1 MTTPELFQALFF
13 VADQPIGRG
22 LPGSLDPRT
31 QKMKTGPWRDTR
43 KVDGMHET
51 DDRAISPDMIARH
64 LAGTLLQDGK
74 EALLMPYMVDS
85 AAMSV
90 ITAVDL
96 DIAGKGH
103 ADLPQHFDTVA
114 NALAAVRTIFE
125 VAAAL
130 GLRAWIETTKSGGK
144 RLWIFHHRLPAA
156 DARDLGLLLLKRAGL
171 HPKIEVFPK
180 QAIASVTGN
189 GVFLPYF
196 GGAAPGRQVI
206 ADPATGEAMTAEEFA
221 AAAIESRT
229 LPDNVAAIVQA
240 ARGSGEISPTRAA
253 EPRRDRTEGEGG
265 ERGDVSQGMWPVQLS
280 KCAYLR
286 GLVES
291 AETRQELGYEDWL
304 RLATHLKVYGG
315 WGRKEYHRLSEFD
328 SRYDAIETDHKF
340 DSLDGGPWRCDE
352 TPCGKDAYI
361 DCKLPKG
368 KVSST
373 YWAYAGINMDKRA
386 KRAASAAK
394 STPAPPLDIPVAIPT
409 PAGHT
414 DKGLPEYAPYQIA
427 EILGIKTQ
435 APDSD
440 AALAFRS
447 VQAFRGDLCHC
458 KGLGWLHWSGARWE
472 ADDRDGSRTAAL
484 FVTLAKQVREEA
496 AVLFRLVSEALQQGR
511 TEDGGALERAARAHL
526 RHVKIVESEPFA
538 QRAMILARS
547 PLTVDVKLFEPRAW
561 LIGFTNGVW
570 DKGKWH
576 PHQRED
582 YLLNLS
588 PVHVQAP
595 EDDVPPVGT
604 GEWAALLERITGGD
618 ADYARTLQEV
628 AGYALSGAS
637 HLRIL
642 PWAYGGKGTGK
653 STFAELLTAVL
664 GDGAASIDTKLL
676 GSDAPRERLGA
687 SLWGKRLVV
696 CAEAGHQRIDA
707 ELLKTLSGGD
717 SYPVRFHYQE
727 AFTARATHVL
737 LMTANDPPAMNAYDD
752 ALRDRVLALPCKHRL
767 EGDDPAHPDRLIFS
781 EGARIE
787 EVRRNP
793 ESALVREF
801 AAWAVSGLAR
811 VFTSQSLHKS
821 AHVQVATAQFWKD
834 TDTLTPFWET
844 VDEAEL
850 RKGMTRP
857 DLRRLYEAW
866 CLAEGVRKPIGPQLW
881 TQACRSAGLEEAWIG
896 NKRGW
901 ELRGIWEISYTSYT
915 LSPILG
921 QSPVREKLPREGLPE
936 NTPGSVGSV
945 GEFYPSSFP
954 HDEDEELIV

>member
-1 MTTPELFQALFF
+1 MTTPQLFHSLFF
-13 VADQPIGRG
+13 VTDKPLGRA
-22 LPGSLDPRT
+22 LPGKLGADG
-31 QKMKTGPWRDTR
+31 KMIAGPWRDTR
-43 KVDGMHET
+43 KKEGVHET

-64 LAGTLLQDGK
+64 LAGTLLQKGCQ
-74 EALLMPYMVDS
+74 AMLMPYMVDGDGR
-85 AAMSV
+85 ATC
-90 ITAVDL
+90 TAIDM

-103 ADLPQHFDTVA
+103 ADLPQHFDTIA
-114 NALAAVRTIFE
+114 EALAAVQSLLKVCAE
-125 VAAAL
+125 L
-130 GLRAWIETTKSGGK
+130 GLRAWVETTKGGGR

-171 HPKIEVFPK
+171 HPMIEVFPK
-180 QAIASVTGN
+180 QALARLTGN

-206 ADPATGEAMTAEEFA
+206 TDPVTGEALSADEFA
-221 AAAIESRT
+221 ASAIESRS
-229 LPDNVAAIVQA
+229 LPAEVAAIVQG
-240 ARGSGEISPTRAA
+240 ARDSGEIQPTRAA
-253 EPRRDRTEGEGG
+253 GPRRDQSERGDG
-265 ERGDVSQGMWPVQLS
+265 ERGDVNHAMWPVQVK

-286 GLVES
+286 GLIEA
-291 AETRQELGYEDWL
+291 AEGGQELGYDDWL
-304 RLATHLKVYGG
+304 RLATHLKAYGG
-315 WGRKEYHRLSEFD
+315 WGRREYHRLSEFD
-328 SRYDAIETDHKF
+328 SRYDPVETDHKF
-340 DSLDGGPWRCDE
+340 DSLDGGPARCDT

-361 DCKLPKG
+361 DCKLPAG

-373 YWAYAGINMDKRA
+373 YWAYAGIDLDKRA
-386 KRAASAAK
+386 KKAASAAK
-394 STPAPPLDIPVAIPT
+394 SLTGKTLDIPAAIPT
-409 PAGHT
+409 PAGRT

-435 APDSD
+435 SPDSD

-447 VQAFRGDLCHC
+447 VQAFQGDLRHC

-472 ADDRDGSRTAAL
+472 ADDQAGSRTAVL
-484 FVTLAKQVREEA
+484 FVTLAEQVREEA

-547 PLTVDVKLFEPRAW
+547 PLTVDAKLFEPRAW

-570 DKGKWH
+570 DKGEWR

-588 PVHVQAP
+588 PVHIQAP

-767 EGDDPAHPDRLIFS
+767 EGDDPAHPDRLIFN

-793 ESALVREF
+793 ESVLVREF

-811 VFTSQSLHKS
+811 VFASQSLHKS
-821 AHVQVATAQFWKD
+821 ARVQAATAQFWKD

-866 CLAEGVRKPIGPQLW
+866 CLAEGVRKPIGSQLW
-881 TQACRSAGLEEAWIG
+881 TQACISAGLQEARLG
-896 NKRGW
+896 NARGW
-901 ELRGIWEISYTSYT
+901 KLGETGQFAYTSYT
-915 LSPILG
+915 LSPVLE
-921 QSPVREKLPREGLPE
+921 QSHIREKFPHKGLSE
-936 NTPGSVGSV
+936 NTPGSVRSV
-945 GEFYPSSFP
+945 RGESLA
-954 HDEDEELIV
+954 DAEDGELTV